1 MILLN
6 NDLKD
11 LGVARAIAVVR
22 ERPKAI
28 EKLLIR
34 FTVGNLPNHV

>member
-6 NDLKD
+6 DDIKD
-11 LGVARAIAVVR
+11 LGVARASAAVH